1 MDIIN
6 PQASAYCEQLNSPS
20 DSLLKKIESD
30 TLATHPKAHML
41 SGAWQGK
48 WLEMMT
54 AMIQPKRVLELGT
67 FTGYS
72 ALSIMLGMPSDG
84 YLDTIECREQDAAT
98 AKSNFE
104 ATEFFDRIRL
114 HVGNALDILPTLTGP
129 WDMVFLDADKVN
141 YIAYFDLILPSIRSG
156 GWLIADNVFF
166 HGEVFDE
173 EPKGKNPRAIDAFNR
188 HVASD
193 ERVNQVFLPLRDGL
207 LIVQKK

>member
-1 MDIIN
+1 MDIIH
-6 PQASAYCEQLNSPS
+6 PLASAYCEQLNSPT
-20 DSLLKKIESD
+20 DTVLQKIESD
-30 TLATHPKAHML
+30 TQATHPKAHML

-48 WLEMMT
+48 WLEMMA

-104 ATEFFDRIRL
+104 ATEFSDRIRL
-114 HVGNALDILPTLTGP
+114 HVGNSLDILPTLTGP

-141 YIAYFDLILPSIRSG
+141 YIAYYDLILPSIRSG

-166 HGEVFDE
+166 HGEVFE
-173 EPKGKNPRAIDAFNR
+173 ESPKGKNPRAIDAFNR

>member
-1 MDIIN
+1 MDIIH
-6 PQASAYCEQLNSPS
+6 PLASAYCEQLNSPTHA
-20 DSLLKKIESD
+20 LLQKIELD
-30 TLATHPKAHML
+30 TQTTHPKAHML

-48 WLEMMT
+48 WLEMMA

-84 YLDTIECREQDAAT
+84 FLDTIECREQDAST
-98 AKSNFE
+98 AKQNFE
-104 ATEFFDRIRL
+104 ATEFSDRIRL

-141 YIAYFDLILPSIRSG
+141 YIAYYDLILPSIRSG

-173 EPKGKNPRAIDAFNR
+173 TPKGKNPRAIDAFNR

-193 ERVNQVFLPLRDGL
+193 ERVKQVFLPLRDGL